1 MTVAF
6 NPDVDLTVEISFV
19 SNPYDT
25 APTYVDVSADVD
37 EIDIFRGRSDDL
49 DTIGPGTLTLTLRN
63 ESGDYDPNNAGG
75 AHNPN
80 VKPMRQVRIRA
91 VHNSITYDLWKGWI
105 SSWPQAYPDQKAS
118 IAICSGFDGL
128 GFLGNVSTQ
137 TAESQEASGVRIGNL
152 LDGAAWP
159 SAWRNIAAGDVTVQ
173 AFTPP
178 CQSVLGLIRQVEDT
192 EAGLTFIAGDG
203 NFTFQDRSHR
213 TGATPLAIFGDDGT
227 ELRYEDPVI
236 DYSDEQIWNRV
247 EVQRVGGA
255 VVASE
260 DATSIATYLE
270 RVLVRFETLHI
281 SDGDATTLA
290 TTLRDR
296 FKDPYFRIA
305 AITIQPQNRD
315 PANLWP
321 EALGREISDQI
332 TVKRRPAGGNVIDLD
347 VWIEG
352 VRHVINAADRSWHT
366 TFSLSGRDA

>member
-25 APTYVDVSADVD
+25 TPTYVDVTADVD

-49 DTIGPGTLTLTLRN
+49 DQIGPGTIALTLRN
-63 ESGDYDPNNAGG
+63 ESGDYDPNNTGG
-75 AHNPN
+75 AHTPD
-80 VKPMRQVRIRA
+80 VKPMRQVRVRA
-91 VHNSITYDLWKGWI
+91 VHNSITYDLFKGWLN
-105 SSWPQAYPDQKAS
+105 SWPQDYPEKTSS
-118 IAICSGFDGL
+118 IALTDGFDGL
-128 GFLGNVSTQ
+128 GILGQVYTVSS
-137 TAESQEASGVRIGNL
+137 ESQEASGARIGKL
-152 LDGAAWP
+152 LDDAAWP
-159 SAWRNIAAGDVTVQ
+159 SAWRNIAVGDVTVQ
-173 AFTPP
+173 AYSPP
-178 CQSVLGLIRQVEDT
+178 CSPVLQLIRQVEDT

-203 NFTFQDRSHR
+203 DFTFQDRSHR
-213 TGATPLAIFGDDGT
+213 AGATPLAIFGDAGS
-227 ELRYEDPVI
+227 ELRYEDPII

-255 VVASE
+255 VVAAE

-270 RVLVRFETLHI
+270 RVLKLFETLHI

-290 TTLRDR
+290 TTLRGR

-305 AITIQPQNRD
+305 AITMQPQNRD
-315 PANLWP
+315 PDNLWP

-332 TVKRRPAGGNVIDLD
+332 TVMRRPAGGNTIDLD

-352 VRHVINAADRSWHT
+352 IRHTIDARSRSWHT
-366 TFSLSGRDA
+366 TFNLSGRDA